1 MANERVHAKL
11 VEQHSGLLEGFREI
25 VEGSEG

>member
-1 MANERVHAKL
+1 VHAKL